1 MKRRLL
7 LRHLKNNKCKF
18 LFETKKH
25 SMYYNTTNNKT
36 STVPRH
42 AEIAKGLVV
51 KICKDLEIPAPTN
64 F

>member
-1 MKRRLL
+1 MKRRKL
-7 LRHLKNNKCKF
+7 LRHLKDNNCEL
-18 LFETKKH
+18 LFEGTNH
-25 SMYYNTTNNKT
+25 SVYYNTTNNKT

-51 KICKDLEIPAPTN
+51 KICKDLEIHAPKN